1 MSAVQL
7 VFKNGVISPLLEANN
22 AKYSDMN
29 KSFTIDTSKEIR
41 YVRMA
46 TKYGVYFNAIWFLDD
61 KYETI
66 SKEVWRSSGEW
77 HRPQEIPRGQ
87 HIIGI
92 KADTLGC
99 DSCIQAVSFLLGE
112 IGKSGIVGELRFP
125 ELQETPTRQ

>member
-1 MSAVQL
+1 M
-7 VFKNGVISPLLEANN
+7 FKNGVISPLLEANN
-22 AKYSDMN
+22 ARYSDMN

-77 HRPQEIPRGQ
+77 HRPQ
-87 HIIGI
+87 
-92 KADTLGC
+92 
-99 DSCIQAVSFLLGE
+99 
-112 IGKSGIVGELRFP
+112 
-125 ELQETPTRQ
+125 